1 MEKIKGGSEVCFQR
15 RRERR
20 RERKRDD
27 LVGIDSKKDD
37 KILSSVIEVS

>member
-1 MEKIKGGSEVCFQR
+1 MEKIKGGGEVCFQ
-15 RRERR
+15 RR

-37 KILSSVIEVS
+37 QILSSVIGVS